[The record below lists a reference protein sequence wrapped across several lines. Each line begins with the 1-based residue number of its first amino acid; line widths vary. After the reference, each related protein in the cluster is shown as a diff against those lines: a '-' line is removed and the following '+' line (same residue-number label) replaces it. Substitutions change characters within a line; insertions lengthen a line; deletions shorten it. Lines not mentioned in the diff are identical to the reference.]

1 MQLEILKKLG
11 LSDKEA
17 TLYLELLRLGPSS
30 VRQLAEKSDV
40 NRGTVYDCLKRL
52 QILGIVEFYEKE
64 AKQFF
69 VATDPLRLRDLA
81 ERQIRDTE
89 QAKKKLDDFIPELKS
104 LYDSGGERPVSRYFT
119 KNEIHKILEDVL
131 NICAES
137 DEKIYRIY
145 SAEGVRKYLYEQ
157 FPTFSDVRVAK
168 GISVRVIAL
177 GDGGE
182 LRGLDERRWL
192 KSSPST
198 PTYIIIYPKKTA
210 YISLDA
216 KNEPVGVVIENE
228 GVSETQKTIFDSLWN
243 SLS

>member
-1 MQLEILKKLG
+1 MNIEILKKLG

-17 TLYLELLRLGPSS
+17 IIYLELLRLGPSS
-30 VRQLAEKSDV
+30 VRQLAEKTDV

-69 VATDPLRLRDLA
+69 VATDPVRLRDLA
-81 ERQIRDTE
+81 KRQIEDTT
-89 QAKKKLDDFIPELKS
+89 QASDKLNDLIPELKS
-104 LYDSGGERPVSRYFT
+104 LYDSGGERPVSRYFS
-119 KNEIHKILEDVL
+119 KDEIHKILEDVL
-131 NICAES
+131 TTCAES
-137 DEKIYRIY
+137 EEKKYRIY

-168 GISVRVIAL
+168 GIAVCVVAI

-192 KSSPST
+192 KSAPST

-210 YISLDA
+210 YISLNA

-228 GVSETQKTIFDSLWN
+228 GVAETQKTIFDSLWN